1 MLRLAQ
7 LYKVRLFVAHRVCDQ
22 TYIRLFIINSL
33 LGCHFGKAV
42 PKAVHDDDPSVL
54 FR

>member
-7 LYKVRLFVAHRVCDQ
+7 LYKVRLFVAHRVCNQ
-22 TYIRLFIINSL
+22 TYIRLFIINGL
-33 LGCHFGKAV
+33 LQWHFR
-42 PKAVHDDDPSVL
+42 KAVHDDDPSVL

>member
-7 LYKVRLFVAHRVCDQ
+7 LYKVRLFVAHRVCDR
-22 TYIRLFIINSL
+22 TLIRLFIINDL
-33 LGCHFGKAV
+33 LRCYFG
-42 PKAVHDDDPSVL
+42 KAVHDDDPSVL